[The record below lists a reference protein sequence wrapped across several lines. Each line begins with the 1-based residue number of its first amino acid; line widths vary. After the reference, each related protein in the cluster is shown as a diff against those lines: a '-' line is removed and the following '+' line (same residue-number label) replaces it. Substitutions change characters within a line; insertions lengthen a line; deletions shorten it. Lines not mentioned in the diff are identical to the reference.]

1 MYFLIST
8 FAIFNICLIPYYC
21 ISKLEYIV
29 VKGLIPFVNYIY
41 KIKNIKKRLQLK
53 INYDNYYD
61 LEKNLSDSDEYH
73 CKINNNLFKLKKID
87 DIYSI
92 NNLNNLNNSN
102 NLNLN
107 LINQDIMIIDDKY
120 SIIVE

>member
-8 FAIFNICLIPYYC
+8 FAILNLCLIPYYC
-21 ISKLEYIV
+21 MSNLEYIIR
-29 VKGLIPFVNYIY
+29 KGLIPFINYIY
-41 KIKNIKKRLQLK
+41 KIKNIKKRLQIK
-53 INYDNYYD
+53 INYYDDNDDNDDNYND
-61 LEKNLSDSDEYH
+61 LEKKLSDSDEYH

-92 NNLNNLNNSN
+92 NNS
-102 NLNLN
+102 N
-107 LINQDIMIIDDKY
+107 LINEDIMIIDDKY